1 MKKRL
6 EKEKNDTANAR
17 LAANEKVRKSWLY
30 STKIYV
36 GSD

>member
-6 EKEKNDTANAR
+6 EKEKKDRANAR
-17 LAANEKVRKSWLY
+17 LAANEKVRKLWLY